1 MKIKPIHSI
10 KCNGVPIYDDEMS
23 EKDLLEKHG
32 LPVQTLLDH
41 NIIEPRDYKKTFGR
55 NRYQVIYKYTDQI
68 IQKHSVSKANECVG
82 A

>member
-1 MKIKPIHSI
+1 MKIKPIHSA
-10 KCNGVPIYDDEMS
+10 KFDGVPVYDDEMS
-23 EKDLLEKHG
+23 QKDLLEKHG

-68 IQKHSVSKANECVG
+68 IRSVAS
-82 A
+82 